1 MPWLGTITVVGL
13 VVLAALIWLF
23 LRTRSSDLIEEM
35 MTKRRASCQIVTRG
49 DYVEGINHI
58 PVALALTS
66 DTIYYEN
73 PDIQASLELARI
85 DEVEY
90 DDELSTGKDVAHGRA
105 HRAQAFGRGAPARY
119 YGFGKGRHSYDGCQ
133 GEDLLLESG
142 SRIDSRLSK
151 RRSDG
156 EKLA

>member
-1 MPWLGTITVVGL
+1 MPSLGTITVLGL

-105 HRAQAFGRGAPARY
+105 
-119 YGFGKGRHSYDGCQ
+119 
-133 GEDLLLESG
+133 L
-142 SRIDSRLSK
+142 RL
-151 RRSDG
+151 RSHG
-156 EKLA
+156 HT